1 MKNGLLLI
9 LAFAVWQ
16 TTLHAQ
22 ERKESI
28 VPKADPFARGG
39 SGLIIDDSYSAEEMV
54 MDFFNGTV
62 VTPSNIQLIGNP
74 SGMAFFEA
82 ANTNLGVP
90 AGIML
95 ASGIVHNAL
104 GPNTQGAA
112 GNSLGMSGHPDL
124 NTIIGQVT
132 FDATVLTF
140 DFVSEKPDLNFRYVF
155 GSEEYPEYVCSYLND
170 VFGFFVSGP
179 GISGP
184 YLHNGENYA
193 LVPMKTQ
200 YVGINTINP
209 GVPGAFG
216 NASNCL
222 SSGGLSNAQYYVD
235 NSGGSELQYDG
246 FTVPLDAK
254 FTVIP
259 GEVYKAII
267 AVADAGDAIFDSGV
281 FISIESLE
289 GDSLLSPVASLQV
302 THPDKYSATLSGHAK
317 YAYKEWAYHYN
328 GETFVTLE
336 PVTLQF
342 AEPGIYTAW
351 FTAENY
357 CCTDTTWMN
366 LYIDLPPHLEEAKV
380 DVPRCHDSNDGRI
393 ALDVRSSIGGLT
405 YAWNDGG
412 DGAVRENLP
421 PGQYQVTVTDAEGN
435 VTISEIFDLWVEPL
449 EAEVKA
455 SKFRNT
461 PHQPVE
467 IFAQGGTSPFLY
479 HWSDGGSGP
488 IRGDLASGQS
498 YLVEVSDAR
507 GCVQEVSFTYQH
519 GLIGPAHELAVF
531 PNPANAHLRFRMAP
545 EATATSG
552 MIRVTNLLGQTLY
565 TERVSLGQQRDL
577 DVSRWPEG
585 IYLIHFESDR
595 ILQTQKVLVRR

>member
-1 MKNGLLLI
+1 MHVSI
-9 LAFAVWQ
+9 Q
-16 TTLHAQ
+16 AQ
-22 ERKESI
+22 QRTESL
-28 VPKADPFARGG
+28 VPKVDPFARGG
-39 SGLIIDDSYSAEEMV
+39 NGLIIDDSYTAEEMV

-82 ANTNLGVP
+82 ANTSLGVP

-95 ASGIVHNAL
+95 ASGNVHNAL
-104 GPNTQGAA
+104 GPNNQGGA
-112 GNSLGMSGHPDL
+112 GNSLGAQGHPDL
-124 NTIIGQVT
+124 NAISGQVT

-140 DFVSEKPDLNFRYVF
+140 DFVSEKPELHFRYVF
-155 GSEEYPEYVCSYLND
+155 GSEEYPEYVCAIFND

-184 YLHNGENYA
+184 FSYNGENYA
-193 LVPMKTQ
+193 RVPMKTQ

-216 NASNCL
+216 NVSNCL
-222 SSGGLSNAQYYVD
+222 SSGGLSNGQYYVD
-235 NSGGSELQYDG
+235 NTGDTDLQYDG
-246 FTVPLDAK
+246 FTVPLDAE

-281 FISIESLE
+281 FISIESLD
-289 GDSLLSPVASLQV
+289 GDSLLTPVSSMQV

-328 GETFVTLE
+328 GETYVTLE

-357 CCTDTTWMN
+357 CCTDTTWVD
-366 LYIDLPPHLEEAKV
+366 LYIDMPPHIASSKV
-380 DVPRCHDSNDGRI
+380 VVPRCHDTHDGQI
-393 ALDVRSSIGGLT
+393 DLDVRSSIGGLS

-412 DGAVRENLP
+412 DGAVRENLAP
-421 PGQYQVTVTDAEGN
+421 AHYQVTVTDAEGN
-435 VTISEIFDLWVEPL
+435 VTISGVFDLWVDPL
-449 EAEVKA
+449 EADVRR
-455 SKFRNT
+455 SKFKNA
-461 PHQPVE
+461 PQQPVE
-467 IFAQGGTSPFLY
+467 IIANGGTPPYLY
-479 HWSDGGSGP
+479 QWSDGGSGP
-488 IRGDLASGQS
+488 IRGDLVSGQS
-498 YLVEVSDAR
+498 YLVEVADAH
-507 GCVQEVSFTYQH
+507 GCRQEVSFTYQY
-519 GLIGPAHELAVF
+519 GQIGPAHELVVF
-531 PNPANAHLRFRMAP
+531 PNPAGANLRVQFAP
-545 EATATSG
+545 EANVSTG
-552 MIRVTNLLGQTLY
+552 MLRVTNLLGQTMHV
-565 TERVSLGQQRDL
+565 EQMSSNRDL

-585 IYLIHFESDR
+585 IYVIHFESGR
-595 ILQTQKVLVRR
+595 ILQTQKVFVRR